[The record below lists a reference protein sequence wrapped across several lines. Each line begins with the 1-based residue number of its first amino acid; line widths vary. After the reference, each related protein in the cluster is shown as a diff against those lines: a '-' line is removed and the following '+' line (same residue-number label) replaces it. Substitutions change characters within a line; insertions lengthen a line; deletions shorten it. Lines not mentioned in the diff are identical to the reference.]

1 MPILFFFFQQLKMGQ
16 DSGLFDFRQ
25 SDISPLLL
33 ILDRTDDPV
42 SPLLNQWTYQAMVHE
57 LLGIKNNRIDL
68 SKVPGISREL
78 KVCEVFKIFFI
89 YSIIAHSHNFS
100 P

>member
-1 MPILFFFFQQLKMGQ
+1 MFFLFQQLKMGQ

-68 SKVPGISREL
+68 SKVPGITREL
-78 KVCEVFKIFFI
+78 KVCTLMCDGEVF
-89 YSIIAHSHNFS
+89 
-100 P
+100 